1 MVVGSNSVAG
11 TYLFLDLTM
20 ILSASI
26 SELEDLGT

>member
-1 MVVGSNSVAG
+1 MVVGSNPFAG

-26 SELEDLGT
+26 GELEDLAT